1 MEQVL
6 ESQNLEDPL
15 DNAII
20 GFSKKTGYEF
30 LSNFYGSTVAYEG
43 LLYPSVEHAYQAAKS
58 LDVSTRKV
66 FCRVKDPNVAK
77 RMGQSIIVRHDWD
90 DVKIDIMRSL
100 IREKFENPF
109 IRWRLI
115 ETNGRRLINENKWND
130 KFWGVV
136 NGEGMNWL
144 GTILEEVRNAI
155 VIEDL
160 V

>member
-6 ESQNLEDPL
+6 ESQGLENPL

-20 GFSKKTGYEF
+20 GFSRKTGYEF

-43 LLYPSVEHAYQAAKS
+43 LLFPSVEHAYQAAKS

-77 RMGQSIIVRHDWD
+77 RMGQSIMVRPDWD
-90 DVKIDIMRSL
+90 DVKIDIMRIL
-100 IREKFENPF
+100 IKEKFENPF

-115 ETNGRRLINENKWND
+115 ETKGKRLVNENKWND
-130 KFWGVV
+130 RFWGIV
-136 NGEGMNWL
+136 NGEGENWL
-144 GTILEEVRNAI
+144 GKILEEVRDI
-155 VIEDL
+155 ILLEDF

>member
-6 ESQNLEDPL
+6 ESQSLENPL

-20 GFSKKTGYEF
+20 GFSRKTGYEF

-58 LDVSTRKV
+58 LDASTRKI
-66 FCRVKDPNVAK
+66 FCRVKDPNIAK
-77 RMGQSIIVRHDWD
+77 RMGQSIVVRSDWR
-90 DVKIDIMRSL
+90 DVKVDIMRSL
-100 IREKFENPF
+100 IIEKFQNPF

-115 ETNGRRLINENKWND
+115 ETRGRRLINENKWND

-136 NGEGMNWL
+136 NGEGENWL
-144 GTILEEVRNAI
+144 GKILEEVREI
-155 VIEDL
+155 IFLEDSS
-160 V
+160 